1 MNAKEAALPS
11 ETVAFFKVQ
20 KEACMELKI
29 EYLPVKALKPYD
41 KNTRKHQKMD
51 VDNIARSIEKY
62 GMNDAIGIWGDENI
76 IVEGHGRLMACKK
89 LGIKEVPCVR
99 LDHLTDEQRREYAI
113 AHNATAELSTWD
125 LDILPLELDN
135 LDLSD
140 FDFDFDF
147 GVEDKGEE
155 TEIVEDDDFDE
166 EERRFKERMAMGEI
180 SEEDEEYQAFLE
192 KFEAKKTT
200 DDCYTPDNIYD
211 VVKKW
216 CIERYGLKGKKII
229 RPFYPGGDYQKEDYS
244 GDCVVL
250 DNPPFS
256 IISEICEW
264 YTAKNIPFF
273 MFAPALTLLGIARG
287 TMNYV
292 ACCVG
297 VTYANGAN
305 VSTSFVTNLGNKKI
319 FASAELHE
327 LVEEANKEN
336 LRKMHKELPKY
347 SYPDEVL
354 TATMLGY
361 MAAHGTSLEIDAKD
375 VYFIRA
381 LDSQKESGKGLFGSG
396 FLLSEQASFEKAA
409 AEKAA
414 AEKIDTNIWELSDR
428 ERQIVKSLGK

>member
-1 MNAKEAALPS
+1 MQIIQKKLADIVPYANNTKKHD
-11 ETVAFFKVQ
+11 ETQIKNVA
-20 KEACMELKI
+20 E
-29 EYLPVKALKPYD
+29 
-41 KNTRKHQKMD
+41 
-51 VDNIARSIEKY
+51 SIKKY
-62 GMNDAIGIWGDENI
+62 GWVQPIVIDNDGTIVIGHCRALAAE
-76 IVEGHGRLMACKK
+76 K
-89 LGIKEVPCVR
+89 LGMEEVPCVVVS
-99 LDHLTDEQRREYAI
+99 DLTEEEI
-113 AHNATAELSTWD
+113 NALRIVDNKTNESPWDFDLLSAELPE
-125 LDILPLELDN
+125 I
-135 LDLSD
+135 DLSD
-140 FDFDFDF
+140 FEFDF
-147 GVEDKGEE
+147 GIEDEEEE
-155 TEIVEDDDFDE
+155 TEVVEDDDLDE
-166 EERRFKERMAMGEI
+166 QDRLFKERMARGEI

-264 YTAKNIPFF
+264 YTERNIPFF

-319 FASAELHE
+319 VASAELRE
-327 LVEEANKEN
+327 LIEEANKEN

-347 SYPDEVL
+347 AYPDEVL
-354 TATMLGY
+354 TGTMLGY
-361 MAAHGTSLEIDAKD
+361 MAAHRTSIEIDAKD
-375 VYFIRA
+375 VHFIRA
-381 LDSQKESGKGLFGSG
+381 LDSQKESGKVLFGSG
-396 FLLSEQASFEKAA
+396 FLLSEKAAAEKAA

-428 ERQIVKSLGK
+428 EREIVKSLGK

>member
-1 MNAKEAALPS
+1 MNIIMKSLGEITPYEKNAKKHDETQINNVAESIRQYGFVQPIVIDKDGVIVIGHCRALAA
-11 ETVAFFKVQ
+11 
-20 KEACMELKI
+20 
-29 EYLPVKALKPYD
+29 
-41 KNTRKHQKMD
+41 
-51 VDNIARSIEKY
+51 
-62 GMNDAIGIWGDENI
+62 
-76 IVEGHGRLMACKK
+76 KK
-89 LGIKEVPCVR
+89 LGLKEVPCVCV
-99 LDHLTDEQRREYAI
+99 DDLTEEQVKALRIVDNKSNES
-113 AHNATAELSTWD
+113 EWD
-125 LDILPLELDN
+125 LDILPDELAEI
-135 LDLSD
+135 DLSG
-140 FDFDFDF
+140 FDFDF
-147 GVEDKGEE
+147 GIEDEE
-155 TEIVEDDDFDE
+155 EEAEIVEDDDLDE
-166 EERRFKERMAMGEI
+166 QERLFKERMARGEI

-264 YTAKNIPFF
+264 YTERNIPFF

-287 TMNYV
+287 KMNYV

-319 FASAELHE
+319 VASAELHE
-327 LVEEANKEN
+327 LVEETNKEN

-375 VYFIRA
+375 VHFIRA

-396 FLLSEQASFEKAA
+396 FLLSEKAAAEKAA

-414 AEKIDTNIWELSDR
+414 AEKAAAEKVYMNIWELSER
-428 ERQIVKSLGK
+428 EREIIKSLGK

>member
-1 MNAKEAALPS
+1 MEIVKIKIDELTPYENNAKLHTKEQIEQIKLS
-11 ETVAFFKVQ
+11 IQ
-20 KEACMELKI
+20 KYQMCD
-29 EYLPVKALKPYD
+29 P
-41 KNTRKHQKMD
+41 
-51 VDNIARSIEKY
+51 
-62 GMNDAIGIWGDENI
+62 IGVWGKKNI
-76 IVEGHGRLMACKK
+76 ICEGHGRYIALKE
-89 LGIKEVPCVR
+89 LGYKEVDCIR
-99 LDHLTDEQRREYAI
+99 LDHLTDKERKEYTI
-113 AHNATAELSTWD
+113 VHNKTTMDTGFD
-125 LDILPLELDN
+125 LDVLLPELEELDF
-135 LDLSD
+135 LSD
-140 FDFDFDF
+140 FDFNF
-147 GVEDKGEE
+147 GIDDEE
-155 TEIVEDDDFDE
+155 EEPEIVEDDDLDE
-166 EERRFKERMAMGEI
+166 QERLFKERMARGEI

-216 CIERYGLKGKKII
+216 CIERYGLTGKKII

-264 YTAKNIPFF
+264 YTERNIQFF

-319 FASAELHE
+319 VASAELRE
-327 LVEEANKEN
+327 LIEEANKEN

-375 VYFIRA
+375 VHFIRA

-396 FLLSEQASFEKAA
+396 FLLSEKAAAEKAA

-414 AEKIDTNIWELSDR
+414 AEKVDTNIWELSER
-428 ERQIVKSLGK
+428 EREIIKSLGK

>member
-1 MNAKEAALPS
+1 MQAVGYDRCALCP
-11 ETVAFFKVQ
+11 A
-20 KEACMELKI
+20 
-29 EYLPVKALKPYD
+29 
-41 KNTRKHQKMD
+41 
-51 VDNIARSIEKY
+51 
-62 GMNDAIGIWGDENI
+62 
-76 IVEGHGRLMACKK
+76 
-89 LGIKEVPCVR
+89 
-99 LDHLTDEQRREYAI
+99 DHLTDEQRREYAI
-113 AHNATAELSTWD
+113 AHNATAELSEWD
-125 LDILPLELDN
+125 LDILPDELSE

-140 FDFDFDF
+140 FDFDF
-147 GVEDKGEE
+147 GIEDEEEE
-155 TEIVEDDDFDE
+155 TEIVEDDDLDE
-166 EERRFKERMAMGEI
+166 QERLFKERMARGEI
-180 SEEDEEYQAFLE
+180 SEEDEEYQEFLE

-216 CIERYGLKGKKII
+216 CIERYGLKEKKII

-264 YTAKNIPFF
+264 YTERNIPFF

-292 ACCVG
+292 SCCVS

-319 FASAELHE
+319 VASAELRE
-327 LVEEANKEN
+327 LIEEANKEN

-361 MAAHGTSLEIDAKD
+361 MAAHGTSIEIEAKD
-375 VYFIRA
+375 VYFIRS

-396 FLLSEQASFEKAA
+396 FLLSEKSTKKKSVAYQAA

-414 AEKIDTNIWELSDR
+414 AEKVDANIWELSDR
-428 ERQIVKSLGK
+428 EREIVKSLGK

>member
-1 MNAKEAALPS
+1 MQIIQKKLADIVPYANNTKKHD
-11 ETVAFFKVQ
+11 ETQIKNVA
-20 KEACMELKI
+20 E
-29 EYLPVKALKPYD
+29 
-41 KNTRKHQKMD
+41 
-51 VDNIARSIEKY
+51 SIKKY
-62 GMNDAIGIWGDENI
+62 GWVQPIVIDDDGTIVIGHCRALAAE
-76 IVEGHGRLMACKK
+76 K
-89 LGIKEVPCVR
+89 LGIEEVPCVVVS
-99 LDHLTDEQRREYAI
+99 DLTEEEI
-113 AHNATAELSTWD
+113 NALRIVDNKTNESPWDFDLLSAELPE
-125 LDILPLELDN
+125 I
-135 LDLSD
+135 DLSD
-140 FDFDFDF
+140 FEFDF
-147 GVEDKGEE
+147 G
-155 TEIVEDDDFDE
+155 ISDFEFDFGIEDE
-166 EERRFKERMAMGEI
+166 EEESKVVKDDDLDEQDRLFKERMARGEI

-216 CIERYGLKGKKII
+216 CIERYGLKDKKII

-264 YTAKNIPFF
+264 YTERNIPFF

-319 FASAELHE
+319 VASAELRE
-327 LVEEANKEN
+327 LIEEANKEN

-361 MAAHGTSLEIDAKD
+361 MAAHGTSIEIDAKD
-375 VYFIRA
+375 VHFIRA
-381 LDSQKESGKGLFGSG
+381 LDSQKESGKGLFGGG
-396 FLLSEQASFEKAA
+396 FLLSEKAA

-414 AEKIDTNIWELSDR
+414 AEKAAAEKAAAEKVDTNIWELSDR
-428 ERQIVKSLGK
+428 EREIVKSLGK

>member
-1 MNAKEAALPS
+1 MQIIQKKLADIVPYANNTKKHD
-11 ETVAFFKVQ
+11 ETQIKNVA
-20 KEACMELKI
+20 E
-29 EYLPVKALKPYD
+29 
-41 KNTRKHQKMD
+41 
-51 VDNIARSIEKY
+51 SIKKY
-62 GMNDAIGIWGDENI
+62 GWVQPIVIDNDGTIVIGHCRALAAE
-76 IVEGHGRLMACKK
+76 K
-89 LGIKEVPCVR
+89 LGIEEVPCVVVS
-99 LDHLTDEQRREYAI
+99 DLTEEEI
-113 AHNATAELSTWD
+113 NALRIVDNKTNESPWDFDLLSAELPE
-125 LDILPLELDN
+125 I
-135 LDLSD
+135 DLSD
-140 FDFDFDF
+140 FEFDF
-147 GVEDKGEE
+147 GISDFEFDFGIEDEKEE
-155 TEIVEDDDFDE
+155 SKVVEDDDLDE
-166 EERRFKERMAMGEI
+166 QDRLFKERMARGEI

-264 YTAKNIPFF
+264 YTERNIPFF
-273 MFAPALTLLGIARG
+273 MFAPALTLLGIAKG

-319 FASAELHE
+319 VASAELHE

-347 SYPDEVL
+347 VYPDEVL
-354 TATMLGY
+354 TSTMLGY
-361 MAAHGTSLEIDAKD
+361 MAAHGTSIEIDAKD
-375 VYFIRA
+375 VHFIRA
-381 LDSQKESGKGLFGSG
+381 LDSQKESGRGLFGSG
-396 FLLSEQASFEKAA
+396 FLLSEKAA

-414 AEKIDTNIWELSDR
+414 AEKVDANIWELSDR
-428 ERQIVKSLGK
+428 EREIVKSLGK

>member
-1 MNAKEAALPS
+1 MKIANRNLAELTPYAGNAKKHDSTQIANVAESIKQFGFVQPIVIDRDDVIVIGHCRALAA
-11 ETVAFFKVQ
+11 
-20 KEACMELKI
+20 
-29 EYLPVKALKPYD
+29 
-41 KNTRKHQKMD
+41 
-51 VDNIARSIEKY
+51 
-62 GMNDAIGIWGDENI
+62 
-76 IVEGHGRLMACKK
+76 KK
-89 LGIKEVPCVR
+89 LGMKEVPCVCV
-99 LDHLTDEQRREYAI
+99 DDLTPEQV
-113 AHNATAELSTWD
+113 NALRIVDNKSNESPWD
-125 LDILPLELDN
+125 FDILPDELAELDY
-135 LDLSD
+135 LSD
-140 FDFDFDF
+140 FSFDF
-147 GVEDKGEE
+147 GIDDEDEE
-155 TEIVEDDDFDE
+155 TEIVEDDDLDE
-166 EERRFKERMAMGEI
+166 QERLFKERMARGEI

-244 GDCVVL
+244 GDCVVI

-264 YTAKNIPFF
+264 YTERNIPFF

-297 VTYANGAN
+297 VTYENGAN

-319 FASAELHE
+319 VASAELRE
-327 LVEEANKEN
+327 LIEEANKEN

-361 MAAHGTSLEIDAKD
+361 MAAHGTSLEIEAKD
-375 VYFIRA
+375 VHFIRA
-381 LDSQKESGKGLFGSG
+381 LDSQKESGKELFGSG
-396 FLLSEQASFEKAA
+396 FLLSERAA

-414 AEKIDTNIWELSDR
+414 AEKINTNIWELSER
-428 ERQIVKSLGK
+428 EREIIKSLGK

>member
-1 MNAKEAALPS
+1 MQIIQKKLADIVPYANNTKKHD
-11 ETVAFFKVQ
+11 ETQIKNVA
-20 KEACMELKI
+20 E
-29 EYLPVKALKPYD
+29 
-41 KNTRKHQKMD
+41 
-51 VDNIARSIEKY
+51 SIKKY
-62 GMNDAIGIWGDENI
+62 GWVQPIVIDNDGTIVIGHCRALAAE
-76 IVEGHGRLMACKK
+76 K
-89 LGIKEVPCVR
+89 LGMEEVPCVVVS
-99 LDHLTDEQRREYAI
+99 DLTEEEI
-113 AHNATAELSTWD
+113 NALRIVDNKTNESPWDFDLLSAELPE
-125 LDILPLELDN
+125 I
-135 LDLSD
+135 DLSD
-140 FDFDFDF
+140 FEFDF
-147 GVEDKGEE
+147 GIEDEEEE
-155 TEIVEDDDFDE
+155 TEVVEDDDLDE
-166 EERRFKERMAMGEI
+166 QDRLFKERMARGEI

-264 YTAKNIPFF
+264 YTERNIPFF

-319 FASAELHE
+319 VASAELRE
-327 LVEEANKEN
+327 LIEEANKEN

-347 SYPDEVL
+347 AYPDEVL
-354 TATMLGY
+354 TGTMLGY
-361 MAAHGTSLEIDAKD
+361 MAAHGTSIEIDAKD
-375 VYFIRA
+375 VHFIRA

-396 FLLSEQASFEKAA
+396 FLLSEKAAAEKAA

-414 AEKIDTNIWELSDR
+414 AEKVDTNIWELSER
-428 ERQIVKSLGK
+428 EREIIKSLGK

>member
-1 MNAKEAALPS
+1 
-11 ETVAFFKVQ
+11 
-20 KEACMELKI
+20 MELKI
-29 EYLPVKALKPYD
+29 EYLPIKDLKPYE
-41 KNTRKHQKMD
+41 KNTRKHEKKD
-51 VDNIARSIEKY
+51 IENIARSIEKF
-62 GMNDAIGIWGDENI
+62 GMNDAIGIWGEENI
-76 IVEGHGRLMACKK
+76 IVEGHGRMLACKK
-89 LGIKEVPCVR
+89 LGIKTVPVVR

-113 AHNATAELSTWD
+113 AHNATAELSEWD
-125 LDILPLELDN
+125 LDILPDELAE

-140 FDFDFDF
+140 FDFDF
-147 GVEDKGEE
+147 GIEE
-155 TEIVEDDDFDE
+155 EEEEAEIVEDDDLDE
-166 EERRFKERMAMGEI
+166 QERVFKERMARGEI
-180 SEEDEEYQAFLE
+180 SEEDEEYQEFLE

-216 CIERYGLKGKKII
+216 CVERYGLKGKKII

-264 YTAKNIPFF
+264 YIERNIPFF

-319 FASAELHE
+319 VASAELRE
-327 LVEEANKEN
+327 LIEEANKEN

-361 MAAHGTSLEIDAKD
+361 MAAHGTSLEIEAKD
-375 VYFIRA
+375 VHFIRA

-396 FLLSEQASFEKAA
+396 FLLSEKAA

-428 ERQIVKSLGK
+428 EREIVKSLGK